1 MTKKQG
7 MMMLLLSTTL
17 ASCGGNVTETKI
29 TLRVWED
36 VNNIPMLETL
46 ATQFLA
52 DYATQYP
59 SAPIVEIEFI
69 EEKESKAISD
79 LSLDGPSGNGP
90 DLFAFVHDTLSS
102 GVSNDLIAPNL
113 YFAETT
119 ANHLEESVKAFT
131 YQNVL
136 YGYPITSE
144 SITLMYDKS
153 KLSPSEVTSMENLL
167 ASGEKVVW
175 DVANTDSSAYYAF
188 GVMNDVI
195 LFGDGTQSSQLDL
208 ATTKAVTNITALTT
222 TYQSMITNA
231 TPDAALTIIQA
242 GEAAAVISSP
252 YLWSSFKAQLGANAG
267 IATLPT
273 IGGDTQRPFS
283 GYKGYGVSRY
293 SKNPHIAHAF
303 ANYLV
308 SETAQR
314 YRFIQKGI
322 LPTFATSDIVNT
334 QVNNDAVANVFK
346 ASLSQSL
353 TMPNIIAM
361 GSFWAPMND
370 AVTEIYNLG
379 NGATIPTVEAILD
392 NATDTIKAA
401 I

>member
-1 MTKKQG
+1 MKNKSVYLFALT
-7 MMMLLLSTTL
+7 STIL
-17 ASCGGNVTETKI
+17 ASCGGNSSEQTI
-29 TLRVWED
+29 TLTVWED

-52 DYATQYP
+52 DYANTYP
-59 SAPIVEIEFI
+59 SAPAIDIVFV
-69 EEKESKAISD
+69 EEKEAKAVSD

-102 GVSNDLIAPNL
+102 AVSNDLIAPNM
-113 YFAETT
+113 YHQETK
-119 ANHLEESVKAFT
+119 ASHLEESVKAFT
-131 YQNVL
+131 YQNIL

-153 KLSPSEVTSMENLL
+153 KLSENDVSSMENLL
-167 ASGEKVVW
+167 ASGQKVVW

-188 GVMNDVI
+188 GVMNDVN
-195 LFGDGTQSSQLDL
+195 LFGNGTQANQLNL
-208 ATTKAVTNITALTT
+208 ATPKAVANMTALST
-222 TYQSMITNA
+222 TYKNMITNA
-231 TPDAALTIIQA
+231 TPDSALTIMQA

-252 YLWSSFKAQLGANAG
+252 YLWSSVKAQLGNNAG

-273 IGGDTQRPFS
+273 INGDAQRPFS

-303 ANYLV
+303 ASYLV
-308 SETAQR
+308 GETAQR

-322 LPTFATSDIVNT
+322 LPTYAISDIINT
-334 QVNNDAVANVFK
+334 QVNHDAVANVFK
-346 ASLSQSL
+346 ASLAQSL

-379 NGATIPTVEAILD
+379 NTATSNAVNTILT
-392 NATDTIKAA
+392 NATNTIKTN